1 MNSTRP
7 ASGFAF
13 PNPATTLLIAANVLV
28 FALTLQLSGSLTPN
42 SNVLLRFGANYSG
55 TLAREEYWRLIACG
69 FLHANIAHIG
79 TNMLCLLWWGGP
91 LEKRIGTAYF
101 LLIYFVS
108 VIAGSLTGILVHPGP
123 YLSVGASG
131 GISGILGALLCLK
144 LFGRVGLPM
153 SFFVN
158 NFGINIATTFIA
170 PTVDWGAHLGGLI
183 GGMAACTL
191 LHVFELAGPA
201 LMRCKLPEFVKVNL
215 GILFAIVAWMSDFS
229 PTPVIAA
236 LAVLIV
242 AVKVIDILLSL
253 PRGLAFAVAI
263 LTAGNAWAAAAVGAA
278 TLPVP
283 NDAIAWL
290 ANLVPSAG
298 SQLRSLNDMASSAP
312 AVATLI
318 VIGVVLMLTQFVYW
332 PQLKRGLNDDAGF
345 VAAGFRGERARTRG
359 L

>member
-7 ASGFAF
+7 VV
-13 PNPATTLLIAANVLV
+13 TTLLIAANVAI
-28 FALTLQLSGSLTPN
+28 FALTLQLSGSLTPDT
-42 SNVLLRFGANYSG
+42 NVLLRFGANYSG
-55 TLAREEYWRLIACG
+55 TLVRQEYWRLVACG

-91 LEKRIGTAYF
+91 LEKRIGSAYF

-108 VIAGSLTGILVHPGP
+108 VIAGSVMGLLVHPGP
-123 YLSVGASG
+123 YVSVGASG
-131 GISGILGALLCLK
+131 GISGLLGALLCLK
-144 LFGRVGLPM
+144 LFGRVGLPT
-153 SFFVN
+153 SFFIN

-201 LMRCKLPEFVKVNL
+201 LMRCKLPEFIKVNL

-229 PTPVIAA
+229 LTPMIAA
-236 LAVLIV
+236 LAALVV
-242 AVKVIDILLSL
+242 AVKLIDILLSL
-253 PRGLAFAVAI
+253 PRGLAFVIAI
-263 LTAGNAWAAAAVGAA
+263 LTAGNAWAAAAVGGAI
-278 TLPVP
+278 LPVP
-283 NDAIAWL
+283 GDAIAWL
-290 ANLVPSAG
+290 ANLVPSAVP
-298 SQLRSLNDMASSAP
+298 QLQSLNDMASSAP
-312 AVATLI
+312 ALAMLI
-318 VIGVVLMLTQFVYW
+318 VIGVVLGLTQFVYW

-345 VAAGFRGERARTRG
+345 VAAGFRAERARVRG